1 MFGFDWFSMMK
12 RSLLVLLILLTS
24 IFYLDAFLPAE
35 RRRYQQ
41 RCSQL
46 LAGESISKSDSSD
59 ISLQH
64 ADIVWKV
71 RPPPDVSSVKRFWL
85 RLAAN
90 TIRLDCM
97 MKRQTPPLVLCPKG
111 GQAVLEAHYR
121 PTHASK
127 FEKIAKF
134 GFTTERGPTISP
146 IQETV
151 HEIYGLNQ
159 DLMVGVG
166 AIIYMVVEEP
176 YRKKN
181 VGSLALEVIAMIH
194 AIQGCDFTVLVADD
208 NGSGKL
214 VKWYEQHGY
223 TQAPKLQECFG
234 SPKGIHG
241 LTMIA
246 PTRRAKPEGCF
257 IKWW

>member
-1 MFGFDWFSMMK
+1 MK
-12 RSLLVLLILLTS
+12 GVLLFWLIVLTS
-24 IFYLDAFLPAE
+24 IFYLDAFLPSE
-35 RRRYQQ
+35 RRRYATPAWKYKD
-41 RCSQL
+41 SPL
-46 LAGESISKSDSSD
+46 FGDKSVSETPTLTTGRD
-59 ISLQH
+59 LNH

-71 RPPPDVSSVKRFWL
+71 RPPPEVSTIKRLWL

-97 MKRQTPPLVLCPKG
+97 IKRQQAPLVLCPKG

-121 PTHASK
+121 PTPSSK
-127 FEKIAKF
+127 YEKIARF

-151 HEIYGLNQ
+151 HDIYGLNQ
-159 DLMVGVG
+159 TLLVGVG
-166 AIIYMVVEEP
+166 AIIYMFVEEP

-181 VGSLALEVIAMIH
+181 VGSLALEVISLVH

-214 VKWYEQHGY
+214 VKWYERHGY
-223 TQAPKLQECFG
+223 TQAPKLQDCFG
-234 SPKGIHG
+234 SPNGIHG

-246 PTRRAKPEGCF
+246 PTNRVQPEGCF
-257 IKWW
+257 IRWW